1 MKTRTFFVT
10 NFAQVESSMVWLAK
24 TAIQLIVAVKIKL
37 HLKTVGI
44 SDT

>member
-10 NFAQVESSMVWLAK
+10 NFAQVEFSMVWLAK
-24 TAIQLIVAVKIKL
+24 PAIQVIVADKIKL

-44 SDT
+44 PDI